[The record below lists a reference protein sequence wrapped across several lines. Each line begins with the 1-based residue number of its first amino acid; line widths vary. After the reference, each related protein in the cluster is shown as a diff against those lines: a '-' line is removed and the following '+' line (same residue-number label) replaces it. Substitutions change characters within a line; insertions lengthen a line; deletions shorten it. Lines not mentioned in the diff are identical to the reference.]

1 MCIVLCVWGEHK
13 SETRVGKNEEE
24 FFNEFNARLNAK
36 QQKIERL
43 GQGHVYYVLT
53 ISSWHSQQY
62 IS

>member
-1 MCIVLCVWGEHK
+1 MHCVVFGESIK
-13 SETRVGKNEEE
+13 AKRESGRMKKN
-24 FFNEFNARLNAK
+24 FFNEFNARLNAE